1 MVQRKKAGRRARLV
15 RREATA
21 RRSVKDSG
29 IVTDPPSTPDATLP
43 LGAYAP
49 PEKRP
54 GAGRAEEAAGPGAD
68 AARQAHDSYAL
79 SALGDVMDRSL
90 HAAIARFTAGL
101 SPSALA
107 QAYLDWFTHLGI
119 APGKQLHLA
128 NKAV

>member
-1 MVQRKKAGRRARLV
+1 MAQRKKTVRRTRLV
-15 RREATA
+15 RREAAA
-21 RRSVKDSG
+21 RQPVKSSG
-29 IVTDPPSTPDATLP
+29 AVTDPPSTPGATLP

-54 GAGRAEEAAGPGAD
+54 GAGRADEAAAPGAGE
-68 AARQAHDSYAL
+68 AHDTYAL

-107 QAYLDWFTHLGI
+107 QAYLDWLT
-119 APGKQLHLA
+119 
-128 NKAV
+128 